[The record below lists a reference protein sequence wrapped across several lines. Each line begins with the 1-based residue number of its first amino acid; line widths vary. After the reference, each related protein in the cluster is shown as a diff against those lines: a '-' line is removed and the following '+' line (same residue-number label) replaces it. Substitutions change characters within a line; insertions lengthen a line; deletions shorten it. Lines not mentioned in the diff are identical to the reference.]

1 MGNFPARSPN
11 GSPVGLV
18 QEPEDGSA
26 NKLAVILDAA
36 RYQSSDLQ
44 GEIAPEPVSFF
55 PIERIGATP
64 DNDPGSLE
72 DGHQR
77 TNVKFSSPSLSS
89 HGGPHDG
96 PPHSVTPRTPSG
108 SRWAKP
114 KYGWGE
120 TGS

>member
-44 GEIAPEPVSFF
+44 GEIVPEPVSFF

-72 DGHQR
+72 DGQQ
-77 TNVKFSSPSLSS
+77 TNVKFSVPSLSL
-89 HGGPHDG
+89 GLLATD
-96 PPHSVTPRTPSG
+96 PRRPWRRASAG
-108 SRWAKP
+108 LLSPLRF
-114 KYGWGE
+114 
-120 TGS
+120 SL

>member
-36 RYQSSDLQ
+36 RYQSSDLK

-55 PIERIGATP
+55 PIEHKAPRPTTTQAASKTAISELTSSSVCLACPAMGA
-64 DNDPGSLE
+64 S
-72 DGHQR
+72 
-77 TNVKFSSPSLSS
+77 
-89 HGGPHDG
+89 
-96 PPHSVTPRTPSG
+96 
-108 SRWAKP
+108 
-114 KYGWGE
+114 
-120 TGS
+120 